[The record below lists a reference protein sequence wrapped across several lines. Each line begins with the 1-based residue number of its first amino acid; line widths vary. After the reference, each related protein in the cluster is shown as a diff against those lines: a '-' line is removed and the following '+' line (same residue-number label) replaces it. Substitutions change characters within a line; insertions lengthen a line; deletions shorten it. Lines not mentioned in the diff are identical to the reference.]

1 MFLPRKRWKD
11 DNLAFFVH
19 QKKEMS
25 VIGYNKKSGE
35 VV

>member
-11 DNLAFFVH
+11 DNLAFLCI
-19 QKKEMS
+19 KKEMS

>member
-19 QKKEMS
+19 QKEMS